1 MRIIFIRHA
10 EPDYSID
17 SLTEKGWREA
27 KALAERVTKWDV
39 TDFYVSPLGRAKDT
53 ASFSLERM
61 GRTATEY
68 DWLKEFYVPVLDP
81 QTGKERIPWD
91 FEPAFWTAD
100 KRFYDIDTWT
110 EPDIMQ
116 TGNVAEE
123 YKRVCAGLDDLLAN
137 YGYHRYER
145 YYKVEKHTDDTI
157 VIFCHLGVTCV
168 MLSHLL
174 GISPMQLWHGY
185 FLAPSSVTVLSTEE
199 VVKGNAYF
207 RCQVMG
213 DTNHL
218 KAVGEPVSYYGY
230 FTEPFQG

>member
-27 KALAERVTKWDV
+27 KALSERVAKWDV

-68 DWLKEFYVPVLDP
+68 DWLKEFFVPVIDP

-91 FEPAFWTAD
+91 FEPTFWTAD
-100 KRFYDIDTWT
+100 KRFYDIDAWT
-110 EPDIMQ
+110 EPEIMQ
-116 TGNVAEE
+116 TGNVAAE
-123 YKRVCAGLDDLLAN
+123 YKKVCAGLDDLLAT

-145 YYKVEKHTDDTI
+145 YYKVEKHSDDTI

-213 DTNHL
+213 DTTHL
-218 KAVGEPVSYYGY
+218 KEAGEPVSYYGY

>member
-27 KALAERVTKWDV
+27 KALSERVSKWDV

-68 DWLKEFYVPVLDP
+68 DWLKEFFVPVIDP
-81 QTGKERIPWD
+81 QTGQERIPWD
-91 FEPAFWTAD
+91 FEPAFWTTD

-110 EPDIMQ
+110 DTEIMQ

-123 YKRVCAGLDDLLAN
+123 YKKVCAGLDDLLAN

-145 YYKVEKHTDDTI
+145 YYKVEKHSDDTI

-185 FLAPSSVTVLSTEE
+185 FLAPSSVTVLNTEE